1 MMHRPY
7 LLLKNHSSVVNAC
20 FNLFWFISDVSML
33 SMNYVKAFVLKC
45 PSFMIVFFTLFISG
59 MGKDIIVIKEE
70 NKKYK

>member
-45 PSFMIVFFTLFISG
+45 PSFMIVFFTPFISG